1 MKKFNILAATLA
13 VLLVLGA
20 GIGSAM
26 AYFTTYVRAEGG
38 MVIHLGDREEI
49 TEEFSNWTKHVVITS
64 DQESQPVYI
73 RARGYAGVQYTLTYT
88 SEDDSWTEINPWT
101 NEKDGWWYYKEIVPG
116 GGNTSQLNV
125 KIENI
130 PKNAKEGD
138 SFNVAVVY
146 ESTLVRYDA
155 EGNPYANWD
164 ETLDAEVN
172 GGE

>member
-73 RARGYAGVQYTLTYT
+73 RARGYAGVQYDLTY
-88 SEDDSWTEINPWT
+88 SGSGWTDGG
-101 NEKDGWWYYKEIVPG
+101 DGWWYYSEIVPG
-116 GGNTSQLNV
+116 GGSTAPLDV
-125 KIENI
+125 KIDNV
-130 PKNAKEGD
+130 PKNAKNGD

-164 ETLDAEVN
+164 EILDAEVN